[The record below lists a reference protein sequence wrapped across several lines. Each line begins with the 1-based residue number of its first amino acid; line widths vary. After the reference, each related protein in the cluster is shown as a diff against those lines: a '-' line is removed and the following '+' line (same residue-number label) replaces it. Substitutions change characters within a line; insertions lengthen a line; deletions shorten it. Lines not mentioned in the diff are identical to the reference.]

1 MKAPLALCFSLLF
14 MSTRIVDA
22 QASSEHQ
29 AFPDVAQLDK
39 MAAQFAPTPLSADVS
54 RLTARD
60 RQALIKLI
68 EAGRVIDDIFLQQL
82 WSGNEALYHKLLE
95 DRSPLGRARLH
106 LFSIYK
112 GPWADLDAHRA
123 FMPGV
128 PPRKPLGAN
137 FYPEDM
143 TRAEFEHWVSQLPA
157 KQASLAKGFF
167 TVIRRDTTSHHLEIV
182 PYHEAYAADLQ
193 RSAALL
199 REAAGLTENESLKRF
214 LQARADAFL
223 NDDYYQSD
231 IDWMDLNSPI
241 DITIG
246 PYETYNDELFGYK
259 ASFEA
264 YVCLRDDE
272 ETAKLQGFS
281 SHLQD
286 VENHLPID
294 AAYRNP
300 HLGTMMPISVVNEI
314 LSAGDG
320 NHGVQ
325 TAAFNLPNDERVIQQ
340 KGSKKVM
347 LKNVQHA
354 KFDSTLTPISR
365 IVLPAAAQQDLSFD
379 WFFTHILAHEL
390 SHGIGPHEITVN
402 GRKTSVR
409 LELKDLYSTI
419 EEAKADVTGLF
430 MLQYFFDTG
439 ILPGGE
445 ANERKLYTTF
455 LASSF
460 RTLRFGIEEAH
471 GRGMALQFNYL
482 LEHGAFAARPDGT
495 FEVNYAKVK
504 EAVQDLTHDL
514 LTIEAHGD
522 YAAAKRLLG
531 QYGVMRPL
539 LTRALDRLKG
549 IPVDIQPVFVTADE
563 LTRSHQ

>member
-1 MKAPLALCFSLLF
+1 
-14 MSTRIVDA
+14 MSTQTVDA
-22 QASSEHQ
+22 QASSPDH
-29 AFPDVAQLDK
+29 AFPDAAQLEK
-39 MAAQFAPTPLSADVS
+39 MAAQFAPTPISADVS
-54 RLTARD
+54 RLTAQD
-60 RQALIKLI
+60 HDALVKLI
-68 EAGRVIDDIFLQQL
+68 QAGRVIDDIFLQQL
-82 WSGNEALYHKLLE
+82 WRANEDLYHKLLQ
-95 DRSPLGRARLH
+95 DRSALGRARLH

-112 GPWADLDAHRA
+112 GPWSDLDAHRGV
-123 FMPGV
+123 MPGV

-143 TRAEFEHWVSQLPA
+143 SRQEFEHWVSELPA
-157 KQASLAKGFF
+157 RQADLAKGFF
-167 TVIRRDTTSHHLEIV
+167 TVIRRNAASRQLEIV
-182 PYHEAYAADLQ
+182 PYHKAYGPDLQ
-193 RSAALL
+193 RAAGLL
-199 REAAGLTENESLKRF
+199 REAAGLTGNESLKRF
-214 LQARADAFL
+214 LQTRADAFL
-223 NDDYYQSD
+223 DDDYYQSD
-231 IDWMDLNSPI
+231 LAWMDLDSPI

-264 YVCLRDDE
+264 YVCLRDDA

-281 SHLQD
+281 RHLQE
-286 VENHLPID
+286 VENHLPLD

-300 HLGTMMPISVVNEI
+300 HLGATMPISVVNEI

-325 TAAFNLPNDERVIQQ
+325 TAAFNLPNDERIVQQ

-365 IVLPAAAQQDLSFD
+365 IVLPAEAQRELSFD

-409 LELKDLYSTI
+409 LEFKDLYSTI
-419 EEAKADVTGLF
+419 EEAKADITGLF
-430 MLQYFFDTG
+430 MLQYFFDAG
-439 ILPGGE
+439 ILPGI
-445 ANERKLYTTF
+445 ASNERKLYTTF

-482 LEHGAFAARPDGT
+482 LDHGAFSARPDGT

-504 EAVQDLTHDL
+504 QAVRDLTHEL

-522 YAAAKRLLG
+522 YAGAKLMLD
-531 QYGVMRPL
+531 QFGVMRPV
-539 LTRALDRLKG
+539 LTRTLARLNG

-563 LTRSHQ
+563 LTRSRQ